1 MSRHAKPR
9 TNPRPREENFREP
22 LGEQFRGGL
31 SLHEFAGLVEVIVN
45 DGLGVDTEG
54 MID

>member
-1 MSRHAKPR
+1 MQNLGQVRGLAKK
-9 TNPRPREENFREP
+9 NFRES